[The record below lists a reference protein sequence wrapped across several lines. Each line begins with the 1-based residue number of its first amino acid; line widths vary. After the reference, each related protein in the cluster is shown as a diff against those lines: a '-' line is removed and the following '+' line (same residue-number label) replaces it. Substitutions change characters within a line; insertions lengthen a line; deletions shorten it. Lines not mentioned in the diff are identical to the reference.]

1 MQGEAE
7 EQKQEKENEIVDRES
22 GDREKTKSAIDEQE
36 GQGQTL
42 QEVAYNQHEM
52 NLEEPETTERQH
64 DGTTNGEIGRANKEK
79 EKEKEREPQKRTWQ
93 DMTNQP
99 ELTSSQTSSPTSKN
113 TGAAGKMLPS
123 AGRGGRA
130 RSSSLH
136 KAATKPASVP
146 KPVDLPSRRSESQTG
161 PEFASFLT
169 THVATTTVTTGAG
182 WAKGSS
188 HPLPPPPTLTTA
200 ATADEEEEEKEEAS
214 LKKEAKSALSTSPSP
229 RKGSEGGGAWG
240 PPSSLSAR
248 TPTASS
254 PSSSPP
260 SSPSLRNSERATSQS
275 STSSV
280 WNRKSPP
287 TPVSSSPD
295 EFPALGAKMEQKPTP
310 AGPRLPPSTIPSFP
324 PTQQPPRNPY
334 PSRVH
339 HVPPTHEAPPEQPME
354 SWRRDR
360 YSSPPTSTASEH
372 GKPHASRHTLPDT
385 PAGSYVGP
393 SHSTRE
399 IPRSNA
405 ATQPAKSVDSF
416 GTQKNVTMQETVQTS
431 NSTYRS
437 RETEDDR
444 TTESDDNK
452 IDWAT
457 EAEEGFDYNQL
468 PSWIQ
473 ADADLSVGD
482 DSEEAAEDSAN
493 ADDGADVG
501 TEAGMFSS
509 AVDQTTEPVP
519 NEKATHWRADAAP
532 SRQERAEVRP
542 HDLVNTGLFSSK
554 HRQPIVQDT
563 WRNLS
568 PNHAANALSL
578 MARDRKEE
586 YKQEHIK
593 LPEPRR
599 AEAPAA
605 SAPSDKEKAR
615 LRLEAQERELEQA
628 KERARLKLLKIEMR
642 LEEKKKKEE
651 EERRKAEEEKR
662 RQEEEHRR
670 LLAEEQKRKEEERK
684 RLEEERKRKEQ
695 EELVRK
701 KADLEAR
708 RREEEARRLEAQRKD
723 EELKKQQ
730 REEERRREQELL
742 AQKAEEIKRQ
752 QEEAQRRHQEERRKR
767 EEERRA
773 AQEEEEHRRRLAE
786 AKRIQRK
793 EEEEQRERE
802 RRAAA
807 QAKLLALEKK
817 AAAKREQNAADQKD
831 SATLA
836 QQGVEPSLQ
845 TFGAPHR
852 GAPIDPQNVRIMQRP
867 QAPQSSE
874 VEAVKP
880 ITTTAVAE
888 SSALPPKAGAI
899 PPRKL
904 SQERGR
910 GRGAKV
916 PYRGKQRSIG
926 RETRQRVWT
935 PKADTAEDTTL
946 PIAGEPDTNRELAGT
961 EEGIRIETEPGKEQ
975 GVADGSPSTQNTGE
989 NVETASNSTSDAAV
1003 LVAEVGAEKPA
1014 TTGEGQVAGIT
1025 SFAGGVVVI
1034 GEQHGIDHS
1043 YAEDPSLWTEIQ
1055 PKKKKTTASQADLHT
1070 KKGSLPRSQKGRRG
1084 KGGTSSSAKPSK
1096 SRASLHA
1103 GPSSG
1108 VSEQSAFQKPQDPKK
1123 LSAPSPSPWAT
1134 SQAPV
1139 VSFTQIQAEEEKLKT
1154 GTVVTISQSESL
1166 PSGNVAEE
1174 STLPAEPQHKEEGVS
1189 THSSRTTKRNP
1200 KGVEGTQ
1207 KYSQRKREGST
1218 YRKKAV
1224 SLQTKVDESSST
1236 ATQTQTPPS
1245 SSPLIHQQ
1253 NDQHHQQ
1260 QNPAS
1265 SVIGTTSTPQPQ
1277 PQPQPHQPQQ
1287 PHARKQ
1293 NGQTLRGRGG
1303 RKQASRRGLSST
1315 HDRQQ
1320 NSYSKGG
1327 IARPSTESEETPFT
1341 RPTDGLPTL
1350 PQPSIEKHHD
1360 AAKEESVPQTP
1371 SRPAFRNH
1379 HHHGRRPP
1387 SKSEGGRT
1395 PLATDSTRHDD
1406 SGPEVSA
1413 PGAALLPS
1421 PQVQPHTR
1429 SQRYAKAGTGRSR
1442 TNSGGKPSRDGSSRS
1457 ATNESA
1463 ATAPSHKVWR
1473 QMAPKDSAS
1482 SPSRPSAA
1490 PSAAQPPQQ
1499 PRTTAISSS
1508 NVS

>member
-1 MQGEAE
+1 M
-7 EQKQEKENEIVDRES
+7 KQAHS
-22 GDREKTKSAIDEQE
+22 
-36 GQGQTL
+36 
-42 QEVAYNQHEM
+42 
-52 NLEEPETTERQH
+52 
-64 DGTTNGEIGRANKEK
+64 
-79 EKEKEREPQKRTWQ
+79 
-93 DMTNQP
+93 QP
-99 ELTSSQTSSPTSKN
+99 LTTSSQPAKSKFQIVN
-113 TGAAGKMLPS
+113 LNDVYKPPPRPGSIHGAAGKMLPS

-161 PEFASFLT
+161 PEFASLT
-169 THVATTTVTTGAG
+169 SHVATTTVTTGAG

-200 ATADEEEEEKEEAS
+200 ATADEEEEE
-214 LKKEAKSALSTSPSP
+214 EAKSALSTSPSP
-229 RKGSEGGGAWG
+229 RKGSTFSEGGGAWG

-248 TPTASS
+248 TPTSSS

-260 SSPSLRNSERATSQS
+260 SSPSLRNSERATSQA

-287 TPVSSSPD
+287 TPVVSSSPD

-310 AGPRLPPSTIPSFP
+310 AGPRLPPSTSPSFP

-360 YSSPPTSTASEH
+360 YSSPPTSTVSEH
-372 GKPHASRHTLPDT
+372 GKPHASRHTFPDT
-385 PAGSYVGP
+385 PAVSYVGP
-393 SHSTRE
+393 SHSTRD

-405 ATQPAKSVDSF
+405 ATRPAGSVDSF
-416 GTQKNVTMQETVQTS
+416 GTQQNVTMQETVQTS

-437 RETEDDR
+437 RETEDR

-457 EAEEGFDYNQL
+457 EAEEGFDYDQL

-482 DSEEAAEDSAN
+482 DSEEAAEDSDVNQAN

-501 TEAGMFSS
+501 TEAGMLSS
-509 AVDQTTEPVP
+509 AVDRY

-532 SRQERAEVRP
+532 PRQERAEVRP

-568 PNHAANALSL
+568 PNHATNALSL

-708 RREEEARRLEAQRKD
+708 RREEEARRLEEQRKD

-773 AQEEEEHRRRLAE
+773 AQEEEEHRRKLAE

-793 EEEEQRERE
+793 EEEERRERE

-817 AAAKREQNAADQKD
+817 AAAKREQNASDQKD
-831 SATLA
+831 NATLA
-836 QQGVEPSLQ
+836 QQSVEPSLP

-867 QAPQSSE
+867 HAPQSSE

-880 ITTTAVAE
+880 ITTAVAE
-888 SSALPPKAGAI
+888 SSALPPKAGTI

-910 GRGAKV
+910 GRGAKA

-935 PKADTAEDTTL
+935 PKADTVEDTTL
-946 PIAGEPDTNRELAGT
+946 PIADEPDTNRELAGT

-1003 LVAEVGAEKPA
+1003 LVAEAGAEKPA
-1014 TTGEGQVAGIT
+1014 TTDEGQVAGIT

-1055 PKKKKTTASQADLHT
+1055 PKKKKTTISQADLHT

-1096 SRASLHA
+1096 TRASLHPA

-1108 VSEQSAFQKPQDPKK
+1108 VPEQSAFQKPPDPKK

-1139 VSFTQIQAEEEKLKT
+1139 VSFTQIQAEEEKLKM
-1154 GTVVTISQSESL
+1154 GSVTISQSESL
-1166 PSGNVAEE
+1166 PTGNVAEE
-1174 STLPAEPQHKEEGVS
+1174 STSSAEPQHKEKEEGVS
-1189 THSSRTTKRNP
+1189 THSSAALSRTTKRNP
-1200 KGVEGTQ
+1200 KGAEGRQ

-1218 YRKKAV
+1218 YRKKVV
-1224 SLQTKVDESSST
+1224 SLQTKVDEPSST
-1236 ATQTQTPPS
+1236 ATQTQTSPPS
-1245 SSPLIHQQ
+1245 LSPLIHQQ

-1265 SVIGTTSTPQPQ
+1265 SAIGTTSTPPPQ
-1277 PQPQPHQPQQ
+1277 PQLHQPQQ

-1303 RKQASRRGLSST
+1303 RKQTSRRGLSST

-1327 IARPSTESEETPFT
+1327 SARPSSESEDTPFT
-1341 RPTDGLPTL
+1341 RPTDGQPTL
-1350 PQPSIEKHHD
+1350 PQPSIDKPHD
-1360 AAKEESVPQTP
+1360 PAKEGSVPQTP
-1371 SRPAFRNH
+1371 SRPAFARNHH

-1429 SQRYAKAGTGRSR
+1429 SQQRYAKAGTGRSR
-1442 TNSGGKPSRDGSSRS
+1442 TNSGGKPSRGGSSRS

-1499 PRTTAISSS
+1499 PHTTATSSS